1 MNISLLF
8 SHIPDGF
15 FSVLNGKYKQVYVE
29 ILQEINVLYQ
39 ESISLIDKEIL
50 IDLLCDVMEQH
61 SQLLDHDEEFLDFRT
76 SREKANY
83 FFRKLRDAKW
93 VTEEQMMDYSWKVS
107 VPDYALSMLHTFERI
122 TKGHQEEY
130 RGRILSVFQHLHG
143 EEKES
148 YISLQQAYE
157 NTVMIINGLKQLNY
171 SIKQHTE
178 TLLEKTD
185 IHEVLHKFFYEF
197 EEKVLGAYYYRLKSS
212 DHVSKYR
219 VRVLEA
225 VQRWQFDYER
235 IQLQSEQLIKDQ
247 VFKEFH
253 QAEFQIFSWLET
265 IEKSFIQMDEILNE
279 IDNRIKLY
287 SRAAEQQIKYHIR
300 YTSGLEEKLN
310 VILLELA
317 HKIQISSPANYIE
330 SDINELIPLYSQSLL
345 DDHSWKIPYQAKPKQ
360 TSSEVEEVE
369 VTLIEKK
376 SEIEKILKRSTQ
388 GKTVE
393 QINDFLTQHGKG
405 KREIPI
411 ESLPIE
417 KENDWLNLIYA
428 IVYSQSKK
436 SLFEL
441 SERNKEGERT
451 IKVGDKTIPNRAFV
465 RKEKRG

>member
-15 FSVLNGKYKQVYVE
+15 FSILNGKYKQVYVE
-29 ILQEINVLYQ
+29 ILQEIYVLYQ
-39 ESISLIDKEIL
+39 ESISLIDKDIL
-50 IDLLCDVMEQH
+50 VDLLCDVMEQH
-61 SQLLDHDEEFLDFRT
+61 SNLFDHDEEFLDFRT

-93 VTEEQMMDYSWKVS
+93 VAEEQMMDYTWKVS
-107 VPDYALSMLHTFERI
+107 VPDYALSILRTFEQI
-122 TKGHQEEY
+122 TNGHQEEY
-130 RGRILSVFQHLHG
+130 RGRILSVFQHLYG

-178 TLLEKTD
+178 ALLVESD
-185 IHEVLHKFFYEF
+185 LHKVLNSFFFDF

-225 VQRWQFDYER
+225 VQKWQFDHER
-235 IQLQSEQLIKDQ
+235 IRQQSELLIQDQ
-247 VFKEFH
+247 VFRELH
-253 QAEFQIFSWLET
+253 QAENRIYSWLET
-265 IEKSFIQMDEILNE
+265 IEKSFSQMDEILNE
-279 IDNRIKLY
+279 IDNRVKLY

-310 VILLELA
+310 TILLEIA
-317 HKIQISSPANYIE
+317 QNIQATSPSDYIK
-330 SDINELIPLYSQSLL
+330 DGVNELISIFSQEFL
-345 DDHSWKIPYQAKPKQ
+345 DSNSWKIPYQSKPKQ
-360 TSSEVEEVE
+360 RSSLVEKGEVSE
-369 VTLIEKK
+369 TDKK
-376 SEIEKILKRSTQ
+376 NEIEKILKRSNQ

-393 QINDFLTQHGKG
+393 QINDFLLRQGKG
-405 KREIPI
+405 KSIIPM
-411 ESLPIE
+411 ETLPTE
-417 KENDWLNLIYA
+417 KEGDWLSLIYA

-436 SLFEL
+436 AMFEL
-441 SERNKEGERT
+441 SERNEAGKRT
-451 IKVGDKTIPNRAFV
+451 IKVGKVTIPHRSFI
-465 RKEKRG
+465 RKGERK